1 MSAEEAYETAIE
13 EVTAMLDDPSL
24 ATPDAPADVDWF
36 THEVVA
42 YFKLYDHHD
51 IWRESGARRLGEWL
65 KVRRATPD
73 APADVGDI
81 RQHAIDY
88 LQSERDPAMT
98 PDAPADGLDE
108 QEVRRV
114 IVEWLGPQRMSL
126 YLNKDIDRM
135 VIGAIAYTAARAATP
150 PTEGTAG

>member
-73 APADVGDI
+73 APAD
-81 RQHAIDY
+81 
-88 LQSERDPAMT
+88 
-98 PDAPADGLDE
+98 GLDE